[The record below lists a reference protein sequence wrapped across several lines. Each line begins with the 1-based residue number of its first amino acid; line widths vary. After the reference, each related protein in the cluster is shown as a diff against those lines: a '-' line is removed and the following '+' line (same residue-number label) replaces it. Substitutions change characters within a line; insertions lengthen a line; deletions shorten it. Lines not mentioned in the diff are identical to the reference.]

1 MFVELE
7 DDSGALGYAIEG
19 KMRVEHVVVYYT
31 LDMDVEE
38 QSIMDFRSDYM
49 EPRHKLELEPE
60 IDDVVVFLTFLAVQ
74 L

>member
-7 DDSGALGYAIEG
+7 DDSGALGSAIVG
-19 KMRVEHVVVYYT
+19 KMRVEYVVVHYT

-38 QSIMDFRSDYM
+38 QSITDFGSDYV
-49 EPRHKLELEPE
+49 EPGHKLELEPE
-60 IDDVVVFLTFLAVQ
+60 INDVVVFLTFLAVQ

>member
-7 DDSGALGYAIEG
+7 DDSGALGSAIVG
-19 KMRVEHVVVYYT
+19 KMRVEYVVVHYT

-38 QSIMDFRSDYM
+38 QSTMDFRSDYV
-49 EPRHKLELEPE
+49 EPGHKLELEPE
-60 IDDVVVFLTFLAVQ
+60 IDDDVVFLTFLAVQ

>member
-7 DDSGALGYAIEG
+7 DDSGALGSAIVG
-19 KMRVEHVVVYYT
+19 KMRIEYMVVHYT

-38 QSIMDFRSDYM
+38 QSITDFGSDYV
-49 EPRHKLELEPE
+49 EPGHKLELELE
-60 IDDVVVFLTFLAVQ
+60 INDIMVFLTILAVQ